1 MFGFLGEAVRNYRT
15 TGAVA
20 PSSRGL
26 ARAMTSNLHTCE
38 GPRRFLEV
46 GSGTG
51 AFTRHILQGMR
62 DGDSLDAVELS
73 APFARRLD
81 DDVVAPHRRCH
92 PGQSVRVHQCAIE
105 EAELDGPY
113 HAIVCGLPFNNF
125 PLELTQ
131 RIFDIMLG
139 LLAPGAW
146 LTYFEYVG
154 MRPMKAPFVG
164 GGGRRVLRAHGDF
177 LSALERDHSGR
188 RTLITMNIP
197 PAWSVHLQAASP
209 SEDPRG

>member
-1 MFGFLGEAVRNYRT
+1 MLGFLGEAVRNYRT

-20 PSSRGL
+20 PSSRAL
-26 ARAMTSNLHTCE
+26 SRAMTSNLHALD

-51 AFTRHILQGMR
+51 AFTRYILQGMQE
-62 DGDSLDAVELS
+62 GDRLDAVELS
-73 APFARRLD
+73 ESFAASLES
-81 DDVVAPHRRCH
+81 DVLAPHRDAH
-92 PGQSVRVHQCAIE
+92 PGQTVGVQQCLIE

-125 PLELTQ
+125 PLELTK
-131 RIFDIMLG
+131 RIFDRMLG
-139 LLAPGAW
+139 VLAHGGW

-164 GGGRRVLRAHGDF
+164 GGGRSQLRAHGDF
-177 LSALERDHSGR
+177 LSSLEQRHNGR

-197 PAWSVHLQAASP
+197 PAWSVHLQAAP
-209 SEDPRG
+209 TT

>member
-1 MFGFLGEAVRNYRT
+1 MLGFLGEAVRNYRT

-20 PSSRGL
+20 PSSRAL
-26 ARAMTSNLHTCE
+26 ARSMTSNLDALP

-51 AFTRHILQGMR
+51 AFTRHILRGMA
-62 DGDSLDAVELS
+62 DGDCLDAVELS
-73 APFARRLD
+73 GPFARTLED
-81 DDVVAPHRRCH
+81 EVLAPHRQRH
-92 PGQSVRVHQCAIE
+92 AEQTLRVHQCAIE
-105 EAELDGPY
+105 EAGLDGPY

-125 PLELTQ
+125 PLELTR
-131 RIFDIMLG
+131 RIFDLMLG
-139 LLAPGAW
+139 MLAPGGW

-164 GGGRRVLRAHGDF
+164 GGGRRDLRAHGDF
-177 LSALERDHSGR
+177 LSALERDHNGR

-197 PAWSVHLQAASP
+197 PAWSVHLQAVSP
-209 SEDPRG
+209 F

>member
-1 MFGFLGEAVRNYRT
+1 MLGFLGEAVRNYRT

-20 PSSRGL
+20 PSSRAL
-26 ARAMTSNLHTCE
+26 SRAMTSNLHALA

-51 AFTRHILQGMR
+51 AFTRHILQGMEE
-62 DGDSLDAVELS
+62 GDHLDAVELS
-73 APFARRLD
+73 EAFATSLEE
-81 DDVVAPHRRCH
+81 DVLSPHRREH
-92 PGQSVRVHQCAIE
+92 PGQTVRVHQCPIE
-105 EAELDGPY
+105 DADLDAPY

-125 PLELTQ
+125 PLELTR
-131 RIFDIMLG
+131 RIFDRMLG
-139 LLAPGAW
+139 VLAPGGW

-164 GGGRRVLRAHGDF
+164 GGGRSLLRAHGDF
-177 LSALERDHSGR
+177 LAGLEQQHNGR

-197 PAWSVHLQAASP
+197 PAWSVHLQAAP
-209 SEDPRG
+209 TT